1 MSRNT
6 LMTVLLIIVSLLLAV
21 ALFIAGAIWR
31 GRTTARSTTTG
42 AMRAPA
48 YNSGFCCLQ
57 ASKKTCACASLMHKA
72 ILRLLKPGCS
82 AIPYLANVSEP
93 VREN

>member
-31 GRTTARSTTTG
+31 GRATARSAATDSRRDQFKSVEEYTR
-42 AMRAPA
+42 M
-48 YNSGFCCLQ
+48 YLQ
-57 ASKKTCACASLMHKA
+57 KEDKF
-72 ILRLLKPGCS
+72 PGRDGQ
-82 AIPYLANVSEP
+82 I
-93 VREN
+93 